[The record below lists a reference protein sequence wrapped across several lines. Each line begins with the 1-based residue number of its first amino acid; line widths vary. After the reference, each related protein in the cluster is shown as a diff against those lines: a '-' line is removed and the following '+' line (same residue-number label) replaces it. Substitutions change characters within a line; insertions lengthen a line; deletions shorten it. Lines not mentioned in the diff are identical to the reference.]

1 MKENAMTPLWR
12 MYSGKFAGF
21 RVKDRMY
28 NTQGE
33 NIGYF
38 DDTKLYALN
47 GQCIGEVYRNKWI
60 GKRVNVGYRYG
71 KPSEVAA
78 PESCEPQDD
87 QENPLKIEAWED
99 SIFFL
104 KGKLGL
110 KKRIWDN

>member
-1 MKENAMTPLWR
+1 MTPLWR
-12 MYSGKFAGF
+12 MYSGKFAGC

-28 NTQGE
+28 DVEGN

-38 DDTKLYALN
+38 DDQTLYALN

-71 KPSEVAA
+71 KQSTAVA
-78 PESCEPQDD
+78 SMTFDPQDD

-99 SIFFL
+99 SIFF
-104 KGKLGL
+104 KAARLGL
-110 KKRIWDN
+110 QKRIWDN